1 MQQTGNSSRLSK
13 PDKSSFLI
21 LFLKAMKDC
30 IVLYES
36 GIEFYSF
43 GAVNCHDLGL
53 YVEELAIGRFNIAFP
68 LRSSLLLG
76 CPSGK
81 AKSKN
86 GGYLLGNFPPLSVQ
100 KSLKTKVNSQRA
112 RTPVFLVYFLQKAK
126 ANNQSVN
133 TENSLNSDAIFFISY
148 FTVGD

>member
-1 MQQTGNSSRLSK
+1 
-13 PDKSSFLI
+13 
-21 LFLKAMKDC
+21 MKDC

-53 YVEELAIGRFNIAFP
+53 YVEELAIGHFNIAFP

-81 AKSKN
+81 AKSKS
-86 GGYLLGNFPPLSVQ
+86 GGCLLCAGKRQDGGQTRFSAPSPAL
-100 KSLKTKVNSQRA
+100 L
-112 RTPVFLVYFLQKAK
+112 P
-126 ANNQSVN
+126 
-133 TENSLNSDAIFFISY
+133 IF
-148 FTVGD
+148 